1 MTQWH
6 MKSRKKKSG
15 GTRKS
20 LRRSDKRLAWRG
32 GNPAETTIA
41 AEKDAIVRNLEKGL
55 GNTSKVKVK
64 AEKFVLAANPS
75 TKKHEKLEIL
85 AVVEN
90 KADRQFARRNI
101 ITKGAVLKAKHGA
114 KEVFVRVSSR
124 PGQSGI
130 VSGVILDGFTP
141 EKEIKKQESSK
152 KAEKKHKAKEKAPEA
167 TESTGKP
174 AKEASAEA

>member
-1 MTQWH
+1 MRYRPATMADADDLLRWKNQVDAREFSIGADESEEACSATDNSETLGGSA
-6 MKSRKKKSG
+6 KSRLMQTDVANVLNKKTNKFHKAKVIS
-15 GTRKS
+15 
-20 LRRSDKRLAWRG
+20 
-32 GNPAETTIA
+32 
-41 AEKDAIVRNLEKGL
+41 VLE
-55 GNTSKVKVK
+55 S
-64 AEKFVLAANPS
+64 PS
-75 TKKHEKLEIL
+75 NKHY
-85 AVVEN
+85 V
-90 KADRQFARRNI
+90 RRNI

-141 EKEIKKQESSK
+141 EKEIKKRESSK